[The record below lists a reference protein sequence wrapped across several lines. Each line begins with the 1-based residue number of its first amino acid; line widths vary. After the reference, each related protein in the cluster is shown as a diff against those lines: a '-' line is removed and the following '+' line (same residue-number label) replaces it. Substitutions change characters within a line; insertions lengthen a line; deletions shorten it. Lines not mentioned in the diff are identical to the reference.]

1 MPLAVRTGV
10 SRLPFAIHEHPP
22 GRASALAGAVVAVGN
37 FDGMHR
43 GHQAVMDVA
52 LARGEAL
59 GKPVVM
65 LTFEPHPRTVF
76 HPERPVF
83 RLTPPDAKARLAEA
97 MGLDAVISQ
106 PFDRAFSQQSA
117 DAFVDRMLVDGFG
130 LSHVVVGFDFH
141 FGKDRV
147 GTPGFLAEAGARR
160 GFGVTIVD
168 AATDESGE
176 TISSSRIRDA
186 LARGDLGLA
195 QGLLGYRWFVEA
207 EVIHGDKRGRTLGY
221 PTANVRLPIDCRLRH
236 GIYAVQIDVD
246 GQRHLGVASYGR
258 RPTFDDGAPLFET
271 YVFDYSGDLYGKR
284 LRLTLV
290 SYLRAEMKFNS
301 AADLVAQMDHDAAEA
316 RAVLTSLDPG
326 TVIDRALAP
335 DANA

>member
-1 MPLAVRTGV
+1 MTDKGFAVLV
-10 SRLPFAIHEHPP
+10 APP
-22 GRASALAGAVVAVGN
+22 GRQSALSGAVVAVGN

-43 GHQAVMDVA
+43 GHQAVLDVA
-52 LARGEAL
+52 LARGAAL
-59 GKPVVM
+59 GRPVVM

-83 RLTPPDAKARLAEA
+83 RLTPPEAKARIAAAL
-97 MGLDAVISQ
+97 GLDGLITA
-106 PFDRAFSQQSA
+106 PFDRPFSQQSA
-117 DAFVDRMLVDGFG
+117 DAFVDRILVDGFG
-130 LSHVVVGFDFH
+130 LSHAVVGFDFH

-160 GFGVTIVD
+160 DFGVSIVE

-221 PTANVRLPIDCRLRH
+221 PTANVRLPADCRLKQ
-236 GIYAVQIDVD
+236 GIYAVMVDVD
-246 GQRHLGVASYGR
+246 GQRHMGVASYGR

-271 YVFDYSGDLYGKR
+271 YLFDYSGDLYGKS
-284 LRLTLV
+284 LRLTMV
-290 SYLRAEMKFNS
+290 SYLRAEMKFTS
-301 AADLVAQMDHDAAEA
+301 AEALVAQMDQDAAEA
-316 RAVLTSLDPG
+316 RAVLISLDPG
-326 TVIDRALAP
+326 TVMDRALAP
-335 DANA
+335 AP

>member
-1 MPLAVRTGV
+1 MIAKGFAVH
-10 SRLPFAIHEHPP
+10 AAPP
-22 GRASALAGAVVAVGN
+22 GRHSFLAGAVVAVGN

-43 GHQAVMDVA
+43 GHQAVLDVA

-83 RLTPPDAKARLAEA
+83 RLTPPDAKARIARS
-97 MGLDAVISQ
+97 MGLDALIAA
-106 PFDRAFSQQSA
+106 PFDRPFSQQSA
-117 DAFVDRMLVDGFG
+117 DAFVDSMLVDGFG

-160 GFGVTIVD
+160 GFGVSIVE

-186 LARGDLGLA
+186 LARGDLGVA
-195 QGLLGYRWFVEA
+195 HGLLGYRWFVEA

-221 PTANVRLPIDCRLRH
+221 PTANVRLPADCRLKQ
-236 GIYAVQIDVD
+236 GIYAVMVDVD
-246 GQRHLGVASYGR
+246 GTRHHGVASYGR

-271 YVFDYSGDLYGKR
+271 FVFDFSGDLYGKR
-284 LRLTLV
+284 LTLTLV
-290 SYLRAEMKFNS
+290 SYLRAEMKFTS
-301 AADLVAQMDHDAAEA
+301 ADALVARMDQDAAEA
-316 RAVLTSLDPG
+316 RAVLTHLHPG
-326 TVIDRALAP
+326 SPIDRALAP
-335 DANA
+335 DAVA